1 MATLKDVAR
10 LSGVTVTTISRMLNN
25 RVNVSEK
32 TRAKILAAMEELDY
46 HPNELAQSLIKQ
58 KSSFIGL
65 IVPSAK
71 NFFFGAVIDC
81 VERHVC
87 ASGYKLLL
95 CVSDLD
101 VNKEVEYFHMLKS
114 NKVAGVILASHT
126 QNLSQHVNLAN
137 LPLVTIDRTLA
148 DSVPSACADNYT
160 GGRLAAEHLL
170 DRGCRRLAYISGSAG
185 IEMDANKRWVGFCD
199 VCRERGAE
207 PPVMVDAS
215 ERDFIAMRYEPL
227 IHQLF
232 QEHPEVD
239 GVFSSNDIIAAQV
252 LQYCSQQGI
261 EVPGRMKV
269 VGYDDTDLACL
280 TTPPL
285 TTIHQP
291 VEDICRWAV
300 ERIVAGE
307 SAGAPEARVF
317 PVELIQRQST

>member
-1 MATLKDVAR
+1 MPADGWRRSICWT
-10 LSGVTVTTISRMLNN
+10 
-25 RVNVSEK
+25 
-32 TRAKILAAMEELDY
+32 AA
-46 HPNELAQSLIKQ
+46 
-58 KSSFIGL
+58 
-65 IVPSAK
+65 
-71 NFFFGAVIDC
+71 
-81 VERHVC
+81 
-87 ASGYKLLL
+87 
-95 CVSDLD
+95 
-101 VNKEVEYFHMLKS
+101 
-114 NKVAGVILASHT
+114 
-126 QNLSQHVNLAN
+126 
-137 LPLVTIDRTLA
+137 
-148 DSVPSACADNYT
+148 
-160 GGRLAAEHLL
+160 AAH
-170 DRGCRRLAYISGSAG
+170 LAYISGSAG

-199 VCRERGAE
+199 ACRERGAE

-215 ERDFIAMRYEPL
+215 ERDFIAMRYQPL

-252 LQYCSQQGI
+252 LQYRSQQGI

-307 SAGAPEARVF
+307 SAGEPEAKVF
-317 PVELIQRQST
+317 PVRLIHRQSS

>member
-81 VERHVC
+81 VERYVC

-126 QNLSQHVNLAN
+126 QNLHEHVNLTN

-148 DSVPSACADNYT
+148 DSVPSACADNYA

-170 DRGCRRLAYISGSAG
+170 DGGCRRLAYISGSAG
-185 IEMDANKRWVGFCD
+185 IQMDANKRWVGFCD

-232 QEHPEVD
+232 QDHPQVD
-239 GVFSSNDIIAAQV
+239 GVFSSSISLPPRCCNIAASRA
-252 LQYCSQQGI
+252 LPC
-261 EVPGRMKV
+261 P
-269 VGYDDTDLACL
+269 
-280 TTPPL
+280 
-285 TTIHQP
+285 
-291 VEDICRWAV
+291 
-300 ERIVAGE
+300 AG
-307 SAGAPEARVF
+307 
-317 PVELIQRQST
+317 

>member
-32 TRAKILAAMEELDY
+32 TRARILAAMEELDY
-46 HPNELAQSLIKQ
+46 HPNELAQSLIRQ

-81 VERHVC
+81 VERYVC

-126 QNLSQHVNLAN
+126 QNLPEHVNLSN

-148 DSVPSACADNYT
+148 DSVPSACADNYA

-170 DRGCRRLAYISGSAG
+170 DGGCRHLAYISGSAG

-207 PPVMVDAS
+207 PPVMVDA
-215 ERDFIAMRYEPL
+215 YEPL

-307 SAGAPEARVF
+307 SAGEPEAKVF
-317 PVELIQRQST
+317 PVRLIHRQSS

>member
-25 RVNVSEK
+25 RANVSEK
-32 TRAKILAAMEELDY
+32 TKAKILAAMEELDY

-71 NFFFGAVIDC
+71 HFFFGAVIGW
-81 VERHVC
+81 VERFVC
-87 ASGYKLLL
+87 ANGYKLLL

-101 VNKEVEYFHMLKS
+101 AQKEIEYFHMLKS

-126 QNLSQHVNLAN
+126 QNLLDHVNVAN
-137 LPLVTIDRTLA
+137 LPVVTIDRTLA
-148 DSVPSACADNYT
+148 PSIPNACADNYS
-160 GGRLAAEHLL
+160 GGWQAAEHLL
-170 DRGCRRLAYISGSAG
+170 GKGCQHLAYISGSAEM
-185 IEMDANKRWVGFCD
+185 EMDANKRFVGFCD
-199 VCRERGAE
+199 ACHQRGAAL
-207 PPVMVDAS
+207 PVMVDAS
-215 ERDFIAMRYEPL
+215 ERDFISMRYQPV
-227 IHQLF
+227 IHHLF
-232 QEHPEVD
+232 QTHPQVD
-239 GVFSSNDIIAAQV
+239 GVFCSNDIIAAQV

-261 EVPGRMKV
+261 EVPHRLKV

-291 VEDICRWAV
+291 VEDLCRWAV
-300 ERIVAGE
+300 ERIVAGAEAASPDSVVLPVTLVERE
-307 SAGAPEARVF
+307 S
-317 PVELIQRQST
+317 T

>member
-46 HPNELAQSLIKQ
+46 HPNELAQSLIRQ

-81 VERHVC
+81 VERYVC

-126 QNLSQHVNLAN
+126 QNLPEHVNLSN

-148 DSVPSACADNYT
+148 DSVPSACADNYA

-170 DRGCRRLAYISGSAG
+170 LS
-185 IEMDANKRWVGFCD
+185 
-199 VCRERGAE
+199 
-207 PPVMVDAS
+207 
-215 ERDFIAMRYEPL
+215 L
-227 IHQLF
+227 IH
-232 QEHPEVD
+232 
-239 GVFSSNDIIAAQV
+239 I
-252 LQYCSQQGI
+252 
-261 EVPGRMKV
+261 
-269 VGYDDTDLACL
+269 
-280 TTPPL
+280 
-285 TTIHQP
+285 
-291 VEDICRWAV
+291 
-300 ERIVAGE
+300 
-307 SAGAPEARVF
+307 
-317 PVELIQRQST
+317 